1 MIYVVTQNNE
11 IIFTSHLR
19 ETFENFIDG
28 LCVKHKIDESR
39 FDAKIKSLNKH
50 DIHYYTISMTFKE
63 E

>member
-1 MIYVVTQNNE
+1 MIYVITQNNE

-19 ETFENFIDG
+19 ETFENYIDG
-28 LCVKHKIDESR
+28 LCVKYSIDETR
-39 FDAKIKSLNKH
+39 FDEKVKSLNSH